1 MIDTMLFTHILRY
14 LGLLSGQSVLTEL
27 AFAEK
32 GMNNLY
38 RLSVGLK
45 GINTQSVL
53 HQKLKL
59 AAMIASGLSSIHNIP
74 TDDNKRQNI
83 DHPATLAHYDINPRN
98 IIIST
103 SGRPKFNDFNVC
115 EFLTWNETTKKR
127 DRCGFNSRFHEPWW
141 RAPEEMILYSNSSSN
156 EKVTYPAQLLSEKV
170 DIYSL
175 GTLLYM
181 LLTGNEPLGK
191 ENKKRRLKSV
201 SNQVSRGE
209 YPALPDEYEQSIDPI
224 VSAFRNAIRSCWTLE
239 PEKRPMAMEI
249 ANDLLEVL
257 DNMKQQQSTS

>member
-1 MIDTMLFTHILRY
+1 MIDTMLFTHILCY

-53 HQKLKL
+53 QQKLKL
-59 AAMIASGLSSIHNIP
+59 ATMISLGLSSIHNIP